1 MGAALALLGD
11 LVATVSEAAA
21 ATGFLVAE
29 IAAGEAAATIEVE
42 IASLATVEG
51 ITSTSEAIAA
61 IGLTPETYAVITGA
75 PGAVAG
81 FAALVQ
87 TVTGGSAIAQL
98 GYRFFADWDHKVST
112 VGLFQQPAMAL
123 QLFNPEDYYD
133 ILFPGVNAFVNNIH
147 YLDPRHWGPSL
158 FSTISQAFWNLVR
171 DDLPSLTSQ
180 EIQRRTQKL
189 FVETLAR
196 FLEETTWAI
205 VNSPVNLYN
214 YISDYYSRLSPV
226 RPSMVRQVAQREG
239 TYISFGHSYT
249 QSIDNADSIQEVT
262 QRLDLKNPNV
272 QSGEFIE
279 KSFAPGGANQRSAP
293 QWMLPLLLGLYG
305 TVTPALEAYED
316 GPNKKKRRKEGP
328 RASSKTSYKRRSRS
342 SRS

>member
-1 MGAALALLGD
+1 
-11 LVATVSEAAA
+11 
-21 ATGFLVAE
+21 
-29 IAAGEAAATIEVE
+29 
-42 IASLATVEG
+42 
-51 ITSTSEAIAA
+51 
-61 IGLTPETYAVITGA
+61 
-75 PGAVAG
+75 
-81 FAALVQ
+81 
-87 TVTGGSAIAQL
+87 
-98 GYRFFADWDHKVST
+98 
-112 VGLFQQPAMAL
+112 MAL

-189 FVETLAR
+189 FVESLAR

-249 QSIDNADSIQEVT
+249 QSIDDAD
-262 QRLDLKNPNV
+262 
-272 QSGEFIE
+272 IE
-279 KSFAPGGANQRSAP
+279 KSLAPGGANQRSAP